1 MTIKSDKWIIEK
13 CKNENMIEPFEEKQI
28 SKKEGLSKISYGVS
42 SYGYD
47 ISLAPEM
54 KLFTNA
60 YTWVID
66 PKNFDRQSL
75 VDLTLHFENEENT
88 PRKTYSSSYFI
99 LPPNSFALGS
109 SIEIV
114 KIPKR
119 VTIICL
125 GKSTYARCG
134 LVVNS
139 TPVESEFEGN
149 ITLEFS
155 NTTNLPMKIYA
166 NEGIAQLLF
175 FESDEDC
182 LTSYADR
189 NGKYQG
195 QQGITL
201 PRV

>member
-1 MTIKSDKWIIEK
+1 MSIKSDKWILEK
-13 CKNENMIEPFEEKQI
+13 CRNENMIEPFEEKQI

-54 KLFTNA
+54 KLFTNT
-60 YTWVID
+60 YTSIID
-66 PKNFDRQSL
+66 PKNFDRSGL
-75 VDLTLHFENEENT
+75 VDLTLHFEN
-88 PRKTYSSSYFI
+88 SFDCSYFI
-99 LPPNSFALGS
+99 LPPNSFALGR
-109 SIEIV
+109 SIETINV
-114 KIPKR
+114 PKR
-119 VTIICL
+119 TTIICL

-134 LVVNS
+134 LVVNM
-139 TPVESEFEGN
+139 TPLECSWFGH

-182 LTSYADR
+182 LTSYAGR

>member
-1 MTIKSDKWIIEK
+1 MTIKSDKWILEK
-13 CKNENMIEPFEEKQI
+13 CKYENMIEPFEEKQI
-28 SKKEGLSKISYGVS
+28 SSKESLKKISYGVS

-54 KLFTNA
+54 KLFTNT
-60 YTWVID
+60 YTSVID

-75 VDLTLHFENEENT
+75 VDLTLHFSNT
-88 PRKTYSSSYFI
+88 YNDSYFI
-99 LPPNSFALGS
+99 LPPNSFALGR
-109 SIEIV
+109 SIETV
-114 KIPKR
+114 KLPKR
-119 VTIICL
+119 VTAICL
-125 GKSTYARCG
+125 DKSTYARCG
-134 LVVNS
+134 LVINATVIE
-139 TPVESEFEGN
+139 PAWFGH

-175 FESDEDC
+175 FESNEDC

>member
-54 KLFTNA
+54 KLFTNT
-60 YTWVID
+60 YTSIID

-75 VDLTLHFENEENT
+75 VDLTLRFENDENT
-88 PRKTYSSSYFI
+88 PRKTYNSSYFI
-99 LPPNSFALGS
+99 LPPNSFALGR
-109 SIEIV
+109 SIETV
-114 KIPKR
+114 KLPKR
-119 VTIICL
+119 VTAICL
-125 GKSTYARCG
+125 DKSTYARCG
-134 LVVNS
+134 LVINATVIE
-139 TPVESEFEGN
+139 PAWFGH

>member
-1 MTIKSDKWIIEK
+1 MTIKSDKWILEK
-13 CKNENMIEPFEEKQI
+13 CKYENMIEPFEEKQI
-28 SKKEGLSKISYGVS
+28 SSKESLKKISYGVS

-54 KLFTNA
+54 KLFTNT
-60 YTWVID
+60 YTSVID

-75 VDLTLHFENEENT
+75 VDLTLHFSNT
-88 PRKTYSSSYFI
+88 YNDSYFI
-99 LPPNSFALGS
+99 LPPNSFALGR
-109 SIEIV
+109 SIETV
-114 KIPKR
+114 KLPKR
-119 VTIICL
+119 VTAICL
-125 GKSTYARCG
+125 DKSTYARCG
-134 LVVNS
+134 LVINATVIE
-139 TPVESEFEGN
+139 PAWFGH

-201 PRV
+201 PKV

>member
-1 MTIKSDKWIIEK
+1 MTIKSDKWILEK
-13 CKNENMIEPFEEKQI
+13 CKYENMIEPFEEKQI
-28 SKKEGLSKISYGVS
+28 SSKEGLSKISHGVS

-75 VDLTLHFENEENT
+75 VDLTLHFEKNNFDC
-88 PRKTYSSSYFI
+88 RYFI

>member
-1 MTIKSDKWIIEK
+1 MSIKSDKWIIEK

-54 KLFTNA
+54 KLFTNT
-60 YTWVID
+60 YTSIID

-75 VDLTLHFENEENT
+75 VDLTLL
-88 PRKTYSSSYFI
+88 SSNSFDCQYFV
-99 LPPNSFALGS
+99 LPPNSFALGR
-109 SIEIV
+109 SIETV
-114 KIPKR
+114 KLPR
-119 VTIICL
+119 RTTAICL
-125 GKSTYARCG
+125 DKSTYARCG
-134 LVVNS
+134 LVINATVIE
-139 TPVESEFEGN
+139 PAWFGH

-182 LTSYADR
+182 LTSYEDR
-189 NGKYQG
+189 KGKYQG

>member
-1 MTIKSDKWIIEK
+1 MMIKSDKWILEK
-13 CKNENMIEPFEEKQI
+13 CKHENMIEPFEEKQI
-28 SKKEGLSKISYGVS
+28 SSKESLKKISYGVS

-47 ISLAPEM
+47 ILLAPEM
-54 KLFTNA
+54 KLFTNT
-60 YTWVID
+60 YTSVID

-75 VDLTLHFENEENT
+75 VDLTLHFSNT
-88 PRKTYSSSYFI
+88 YNDSYFI
-99 LPPNSFALGS
+99 LPPNSFALGR
-109 SIEIV
+109 SIETINV
-114 KIPKR
+114 PKR
-119 VTIICL
+119 ITIICL

-134 LVVNS
+134 LVVNT
-139 TPVESEFEGN
+139 TPLESAWFGH

-201 PRV
+201 PKV

>member
-1 MTIKSDKWIIEK
+1 MTIKSDKWILEK
-13 CKNENMIEPFEEKQI
+13 CKYENMIEPFEEKQI
-28 SKKEGLSKISYGVS
+28 SSKESLKKISYGVS

-47 ISLAPEM
+47 ILLAPEM
-54 KLFTNA
+54 KLFTNT
-60 YTWVID
+60 YTSVID

-75 VDLTLHFENEENT
+75 VDLTLHFSNT
-88 PRKTYSSSYFI
+88 YNDSYFI
-99 LPPNSFALGS
+99 LPPNSFALGR
-109 SIEIV
+109 SIEYL

-119 VTIICL
+119 TIVVCL

-134 LVVNS
+134 LVVNT
-139 TPVESEFEGN
+139 TPGEPEWFGH

>member
-1 MTIKSDKWIIEK
+1 MTIKSDKWILEK
-13 CKNENMIEPFEEKQI
+13 CKNENMIEPYEEKQI
-28 SKKEGLSKISYGVS
+28 SSKESLKKISYGVS

-54 KLFTNA
+54 KLFTNT
-60 YTWVID
+60 YTSIID

-75 VDLTLHFENEENT
+75 VDLTLH
-88 PRKTYSSSYFI
+88 SSNSFDCQYFI
-99 LPPNSFALGS
+99 LPPNSFALGRS
-109 SIEIV
+109 VETI
-114 KIPKR
+114 KLPQK
-119 VTIICL
+119 VTAICL
-125 GKSTYARCG
+125 DKSTYARCG
-134 LVVNS
+134 LSINTTVI
-139 TPVESEFEGN
+139 ECLWFGH

-155 NTTNLPMKIYA
+155 NTTNLPIKLYA

-175 FESDEDC
+175 FESDENC

>member
-1 MTIKSDKWIIEK
+1 MIKSDKWILEK

-54 KLFTNA
+54 KLFTNT
-60 YTWVID
+60 YTSVID
-66 PKNFDRQSL
+66 PKDFDRQSL
-75 VDLTLHFENEENT
+75 VDLTLHSTHSFDCQ
-88 PRKTYSSSYFI
+88 YFI
-99 LPPNSFALGS
+99 LPPNSFALGR
-109 SIEIV
+109 SIETINV
-114 KIPKR
+114 PKR

-134 LVVNS
+134 LVVNL
-139 TPVESEFEGN
+139 TPLECKWVGH

-155 NTTNLPMKIYA
+155 NTTNLPMKVYA